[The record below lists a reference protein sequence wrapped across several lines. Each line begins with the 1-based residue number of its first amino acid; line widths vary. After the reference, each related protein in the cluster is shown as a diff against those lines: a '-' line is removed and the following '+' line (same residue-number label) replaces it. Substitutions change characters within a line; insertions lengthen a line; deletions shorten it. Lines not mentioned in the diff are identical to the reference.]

1 MMTANLNTARSLP
14 LACHQHHI
22 QCQEQDSQAPHLERL
37 TVNIR
42 LTPLV
47 INASHVATSVLCMS
61 SLKKLSPPTTDRLV
75 AYGPVVAGRNVRC
88 CGPPWV

>member
-1 MMTANLNTARSLP
+1 MSMMTANLNTARSLP

-47 INASHVATSVLCMS
+47 INASLIGHECVVHVLAQEIEPSH
-61 SLKKLSPPTTDRLV
+61 
-75 AYGPVVAGRNVRC
+75 Y
-88 CGPPWV
+88 